1 MREIKASAPSGLLME
16 NMSLSNSKTAYG
28 WAAIIL
34 HWISA
39 ISVVALYLLGEQMEE
54 ATDRA
59 EKLAAQDLHVS
70 VGVLLIT
77 FLVARLLWSASQPSP
92 DPLERNRWI
101 RILAKAVQGLFLAM
115 IAVLIIT
122 GPLAVWSTTR
132 PLEVFDLISVPSPFP
147 NRVAWL
153 HELSEE
159 VHGAATKLFWPLIA
173 LHVAGALKHLVF
185 DRDRTLQRMLWVRR
199 T

>member
-1 MREIKASAPSGLLME
+1 MILN
-16 NMSLSNSKTAYG
+16 NMSFSNSKTIYG
-28 WAAIIL
+28 WAAIAL

-54 ATDRA
+54 AADRV
-59 EKLAAQDLHVS
+59 EKLAAQNLHVS
-70 VGVLLIT
+70 VGVLLFT
-77 FLVARLLWSASQPSP
+77 FLAARLLWSASQPSP
-92 DPLERNRWI
+92 APLERNRWL
-101 RILAKAVQGLFLAM
+101 RILAAAVQGLFLLM

-132 PLEVFDLISVPSPFP
+132 PLEVFDLLSIPSPFP

-173 LHVAGALKHLVF
+173 LHTAGALKHLVF
-185 DRDRTLQRMLWVRR
+185 DRDRTLQRMLWVCK
-199 T
+199 TKDPA

>member
-1 MREIKASAPSGLLME
+1 MMLDG
-16 NMSLSNSKTAYG
+16 MSLSNSKTAYG
-28 WAAIIL
+28 WAAIGL

-59 EKLAAQDLHVS
+59 EKLAAQNLHVS

-92 DPLERNRWI
+92 APMERNRWL

-122 GPLAVWSTTR
+122 GPLAVWSAPR
-132 PLEVFDLISVPSPFP
+132 PLEVFDLVSVPSPFP

-153 HELSEE
+153 HELCEQ